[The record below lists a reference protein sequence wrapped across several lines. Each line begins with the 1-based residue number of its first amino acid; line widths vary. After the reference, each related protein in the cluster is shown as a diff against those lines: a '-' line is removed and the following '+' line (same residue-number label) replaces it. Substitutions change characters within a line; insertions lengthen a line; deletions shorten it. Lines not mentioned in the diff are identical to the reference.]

1 MSATLYSLAVSH
13 PAHTAHLMLEHKRI
27 DHRVVDLLPGLHP
40 PVLRALGF
48 EGGTV
53 PAILWD
59 DDRRLQGSLRIAT
72 ALEELRPE
80 PSLYPADPE
89 AKAVVLAAERWG
101 HDILQDIPRRIFRW
115 AGSGQPEVRRWIGG
129 DVVGLPTPRLAAA
142 MFAPIARVFRRISD
156 ATDQHLRTDLAE
168 LPSLLDRVDELIESG
183 TIGGEEPNAADLQIG
198 PSVRV
203 LLAFRDIRP
212 MVEGRPCAELAQR
225 LLPDYPDPIPAEIP
239 RAWVPGAA
247 RTAEAQVS

>member
-1 MSATLYSLAVSH
+1 MSATLYALTLSH
-13 PAHTAHLMLEHKRI
+13 PSHTAHLTLDRKRV
-27 DHRVVDLLPGLHP
+27 DHRVVNLLPGLHP
-40 PVLRALGF
+40 QMLRAVGF
-48 EGGTV
+48 EGRTV
-53 PAILWD
+53 PALRLEGG
-59 DDRRLQGSLRIAT
+59 RRVQGSLAIA
-72 ALEELRPE
+72 AVLEELRPQ
-80 PSLYPADPE
+80 PPLYPADPA
-89 AKAVVLAAERWG
+89 AKAAVVEAERWG
-101 HDILQDIPRRIFRW
+101 HDTLQAVPRHILRW
-115 AGSGQPEVRRWIGG
+115 AASGQPEVRRWIGG
-129 DVVGLPTPRLAAA
+129 DVVGLPAPRLAAA
-142 MFAPIARVFRRISD
+142 LFAPIARVFRRISD
-156 ATDQHLRTDLAE
+156 ATDEHVRSDLAE
-168 LPSLLDRVDELIESG
+168 LPSLLDRVGELIQSR